1 MSYLIYAY
9 LIIFTIILIGNTM
22 FCIKFHTN
30 LWMVLYELLAG
41 VYLIAVTL
49 VYHYGSIKE
58 RINIWMALPI
68 ILVITVDF
76 YFSVLD
82 RGQSIKPKDLNI
94 EVSDSEMELGTITS
108 VIFAAPAYVSG
119 SMLLIEKISH

>member
-1 MSYLIYAY
+1 MSYLIYTY

-22 FCIKFHTN
+22 FCIKFHTK

-49 VYHYGSIKE
+49 VYHYGSMKE

-68 ILVITVDF
+68 VLVIAVDF

-82 RGQSIKPKDLNI
+82 KGQSIKPKDLDI